1 MGDEERS
8 STVSKHRDIE
18 KRRRQKKLR
27 RARNEHAFI
36 FTSDLSKC
44 VAKVER
50 EDWEYA
56 IAPTG
61 GNPADAADML
71 GIHDVPRNAKVL
83 WGRSEEEAKGTYRS
97 WQKRRAKKG
106 KRKRT

>member
-1 MGDEERS
+1 MVR
-8 STVSKHRDIE
+8 VHRNIE
-18 KRRRQKKLR
+18 KSHRQRKLR
-27 RARNEHAFI
+27 KARNERAFI

-44 VAKVER
+44 LARIER

-56 IAPTG
+56 IASTG
-61 GNPADAADML
+61 GNPADAAEML

-97 WQKRRAKKG
+97 WQKRSAKKG
-106 KRKRT
+106 